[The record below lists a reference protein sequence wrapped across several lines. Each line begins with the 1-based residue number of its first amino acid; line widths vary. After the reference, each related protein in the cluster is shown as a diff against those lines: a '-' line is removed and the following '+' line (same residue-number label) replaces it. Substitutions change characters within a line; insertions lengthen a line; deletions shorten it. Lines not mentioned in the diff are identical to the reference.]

1 MTARKDLTVD
11 FDEENNEKDKADAL
25 EFATNALSMTE
36 DEYKNYVREYCQGD
50 KEKIKNFNE
59 LLLNRYKYYKYHNR
73 LDEFSWS
80 VKMRYEGFL
89 KQSEASKSEPSKSE
103 ASKSEPSKSE
113 GKGIQKRKTKG
124 KTNRRKLRKTKKTKK
139 QKNKKSKRQNKK

>member
-1 MTARKDLTVD
+1 MTARRDLTVD
-11 FDEENNEKDKADAL
+11 FDEENDEKDKADAL
-25 EFATNALSMTE
+25 EFATNTLSMTE

-80 VKMRYEGFL
+80 IKMRYEGFL
-89 KQSEASKSEPSKSE
+89 KQSEASKSEASKSE
-103 ASKSEPSKSE
+103 ASKSE

-139 QKNKKSKRQNKK
+139 QKNKKAKGKTKSKK

>member
-1 MTARKDLTVD
+1 MTARRDLTVD

-25 EFATNALSMTE
+25 EFATNTLSMTE

-80 VKMRYEGFL
+80 IKMRYEGFL
-89 KQSEASKSEPSKSE
+89 KQSEASKSE
-103 ASKSEPSKSE
+103 ASKSE

-139 QKNKKSKRQNKK
+139 QKIRKAKGKTKSKK